1 MMKDTRIIISYF
13 EQKGKTLRENN
24 KSRMGGN
31 SGGVYHSIL
40 YPWVLSGAVFQSNY
54 ALCFCCSGDG
64 DGFGFR
70 CTGICD
76 RSRGTCRVTRPCG
89 DGSVFSGIGHIGAG
103 AAGAACKWAVGVRAG
118 KHQYGDFG
126 GARCKEQIK
135 NVSGI
140 GDKKYSD
147 IESLIEVGNE

>member
-54 ALCFCCSGDG
+54 AFHLCLSGDSG
-64 DGFGFR
+64 SFGF
-70 CTGICD
+70 
-76 RSRGTCRVTRPCG
+76 CR
-89 DGSVFSGIGHIGAG
+89 SGIGI
-103 AAGAACKWAVGVRAG
+103 
-118 KHQYGDFG
+118 
-126 GARCKEQIK
+126 
-135 NVSGI
+135 GI
-140 GDKKYSD
+140 GSR
-147 IESLIEVGNE
+147 SVGCAIF